1 MMPLAL
7 SRRSLESWGWF
18 LLFCFTIRSL
28 LWSDRTPINWLSSGA
43 HLPPFSWVSLT
54 LYCPQ
59 FWHKEELYKHMWS
72 SKTKKNHSR
81 KFKKTAGNPKHE
93 LSDASYCCMVGV
105 VPYKVVARHRKLC
118 GDQFSELV
126 LWEPLWIEKEKK
138 KKWGSGHWSWEKKMQ
153 TLERV
158 WKKRRE

>member
-59 FWHKEELYKHMWS
+59 FWHKEELYKHMRS
-72 SKTKKNHSR
+72 SKTKKTIQGNSKRQRGTRNTNSPMPLTVVWLGLCHIKLLLGTETLRGSILRACALGTTLDRER
-81 KFKKTAGNPKHE
+81 KE
-93 LSDASYCCMVGV
+93 
-105 VPYKVVARHRKLC
+105 
-118 GDQFSELV
+118 
-126 LWEPLWIEKEKK
+126 

-158 WKKRRE
+158 WKEA